1 MLDITQYQTWVP
13 LVAGVLIPFVV
24 ALLTKL
30 EAPAWVKSAV
40 AVLCLALTALG
51 TYLMDTGESH
61 TWKGAVYAF
70 VLALFAAA
78 SSRLTV
84 TGGADTRLGI
94 ATRNFGVG
102 PAAPTGPPAAPQ
114 PQG

>member
-1 MLDITQYQTWVP
+1 VLDLTHFETWVP

-51 TYLMDTGESH
+51 TYLMDTGQSH
-61 TWKGAVYAF
+61 TWKGALAAF
-70 VLALFAAA
+70 FLALFAAA

-102 PAAPTGPPAAPQ
+102 PAPVDQPPQ
-114 PQG
+114 D

>member
-1 MLDITQYQTWVP
+1 MVEDITRYEVWIP

-30 EAPAWVKSAV
+30 EAPAWVKSLV
-40 AVLCLALTALG
+40 AVVCLALTALG
-51 TYLMDTGESH
+51 TYLMDTGQSH
-61 TWKGAVYAF
+61 TWKGAATAF

-84 TGGADTRLGI
+84 TGGGDTRLAI
-94 ATRNFGVG
+94 ATRGFGVG
-102 PAAPTGPPAAPQ
+102 PADPNPSAAPP